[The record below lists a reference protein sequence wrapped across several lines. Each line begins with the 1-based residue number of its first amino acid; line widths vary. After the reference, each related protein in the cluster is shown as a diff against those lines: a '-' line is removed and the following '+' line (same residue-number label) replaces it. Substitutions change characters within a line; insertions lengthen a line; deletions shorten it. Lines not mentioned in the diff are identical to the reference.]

1 MRVSITV
8 VVVLLATVA
17 YVAAQLGRGY
27 AQGRLNGIDVDSI
40 LGNKRVLQSYI
51 NCFMDKGPC
60 TPEGREGKKYFP
72 EIYKTNCAKCSE
84 EQQTLVKKTIKAFV
98 TKRKTD
104 WDMIV
109 DKYDPDHAHDK
120 DFLKWVN
127 EP

>member
-1 MRVSITV
+1 MKASITV

-17 YVAAQLGRGY
+17 YVAAQIGGGY
-27 AQGRLNGIDVDSI
+27 AQGRLDGIDVDTI
-40 LGNKRVLQSYI
+40 LNNNRVLKSYV
-51 NCFMDKGPC
+51 NCFMDEGPC

-72 EIYKTNCAKCSE
+72 EMYKTNCAKCTE
-84 EQQTLVKKTIKAFV
+84 NQKTLVKKTIKAFIS
-98 TKRKTD
+98 KRKSD
-104 WDMIV
+104 WDKIV